1 MARRLDRTKR
11 PLTTR
16 EQAIVDYIRQKIL
29 DSGFPPTVR
38 EICKAVGLRST
49 STVHAYLNRLDSL
62 GVIKRDPSS
71 SRAIEIVGDNTWR
84 NKKMV
89 PMPVVGA
96 VRAGEPILADE
107 HIEDVY
113 PMPAALIGKNNSC
126 FMLVVRGDSMINA
139 GISEGDLLIVS
150 EQDYADNG
158 DIVVALVGSDD
169 ATVKRFFKE
178 DGHVRLQPENEAYS
192 PIIAKDVTIRGKVI
206 GLYRHME

>member
-150 EQDYADNG
+150 EQDYAENG

-178 DGHVRLQPENEAYS
+178 EGHVRLQPENEAYS

>member
-1 MARRLDRTKR
+1 
-11 PLTTR
+11 
-16 EQAIVDYIRQKIL
+16 
-29 DSGFPPTVR
+29 
-38 EICKAVGLRST
+38 
-49 STVHAYLNRLDSL
+49 
-62 GVIKRDPSS
+62 
-71 SRAIEIVGDNTWR
+71 
-84 NKKMV
+84 MV

-107 HIEDVY
+107 NIEDVY
-113 PMPAALIGKNNSC
+113 PMPASLIGKNNSC

>member
-1 MARRLDRTKR
+1 MVKRLDRSKR
-11 PLTTR
+11 PLTSR
-16 EQAIVDYIRQKIL
+16 EKAIVDCIRQKIL

-38 EICKAVGLRST
+38 EIGKTVGLRST
-49 STVHAYLNRLDSL
+49 STVHAYLGRLETL

-71 SRAIEIVGDNTWR
+71 SRAIEIVGDSAWR
-84 NKKMV
+84 SKRMV
-89 PMPVVGA
+89 PMPVIGA

-113 PMPAALIGKNNSC
+113 PLPAALIGKNNNC

-139 GISEGDLLIVS
+139 GINEGDLLIVS

-178 DGHVRLQPENEAYS
+178 EDHIRLQPENDAYE
-192 PIIAKDVTIRGKVI
+192 PIIATDVTIRGKVV
-206 GLYRHME
+206 GLYRHM

>member
-49 STVHAYLNRLDSL
+49 STVHAYLNRLDTL

-71 SRAIEIVGDNTWR
+71 SRAIEIVGDKSWR

-113 PMPAALIGKNNSC
+113 PMPASLIGKNNSC

-206 GLYRHME
+206 GLYRHMD